1 MSSFA
6 DNLGLQAETLSDLQP
21 GLDLGVQLLEALDLH
36 VAPASC
42 VAWAVG
48 KRNRAQLDC
57 FAFRLGAPARANDI
71 RELGAH
77 FSMTLQS
84 RSRTVQK

>member
-36 VAPASC
+36 VAPAS
-42 VAWAVG
+42 
-48 KRNRAQLDC
+48 
-57 FAFRLGAPARANDI
+57 
-71 RELGAH
+71 
-77 FSMTLQS
+77 
-84 RSRTVQK
+84 